1 MKIVRLTENNA
12 ADAYFDNTF
21 NDEINLEPFSEVA
34 LASVAVNV
42 NPSSVEVNGTNNE
55 IYISQIGPITLANG
69 SYDLANYEALFFDM
83 ESSIN
88 DTQGNGLADLAES
101 SVPNNEVGR
110 QWIVSNNIKKTGF
123 TDEGKVSIGYRCANY
138 DGPAPEAYVGEQISI
153 TGTGLEATVKRDGG
167 TAGDLDAYLASKEPL
182 TWGCGR
188 FYVNLQT
195 LADPGNTDEGVFIGL
210 SFTDHAKEKTTPTI
224 EECAFGIRASRPGE
238 VYQLNQ
244 EDVEYADDDGGTA
257 GHQVAVSD
265 YIGFER
271 IEGKIYAVQYPTG
284 ASPND
289 RYLLTA
295 ADDAGADTALDW
307 SYSENRATPL
317 FPVIIMLGSAPDAIV
332 DRVQLSPDAFRL
344 FTAKNAPYTPETGA
358 TKGLVGMQ
366 NNGQDSSI
374 HLSLQNGS
382 DTSTLTTYLGYTN
395 ERQPTSGNAVF
406 TNAEGSFT
414 AKNTVFTSSLK
425 GQGYYIELMTGTC
438 EGYDGETGQRKNIL
452 AVIPESD
459 SDDKLLFQP
468 AFPIF
473 LEMNNSHPLIL
484 RNIRARL
491 LQTDGSN
498 LRVQGFNS
506 MTLLYKSGKSK

>member
-1 MKIVRLTENNA
+1 MKIVRLTENNGK
-12 ADAYFDNTF
+12 DAYFDNTF

-42 NPSSVEVNGTNNE
+42 NPTTVEVNGTNDN
-55 IYISQIGPITLANG
+55 IYISTIGPIILSDG
-69 SYDLANYEALFFDM
+69 IYDTANYEALFYDM

-88 DTQGNGLADLAES
+88 DAQGNGLADLAEN
-101 SVPNNEVGR
+101 SVPNNEIGR

-138 DGPAPEAYVGEQISI
+138 DGPAAEAYLANQISI
-153 TGTGLEATVKRDGG
+153 TGTGLDATVQRDGG
-167 TAGDLDAYLASKEPL
+167 TAGDFDATLASKEPF

-188 FYVNLQT
+188 FYVNLKT
-195 LADPGNTDEGVFIGL
+195 LASVGNTDEGVFIGL
-210 SFTDHAKEKTTPTI
+210 SFTDHAKAKTTPTI
-224 EECAFGIRASRPGE
+224 EECAFGIRASKPGE
-238 VYQLNQ
+238 VYILNQ
-244 EDVEYADDDGGTA
+244 EDVVYADDDGGDA
-257 GHQVAVSD
+257 GHTVAVSD

-271 IEGKIYAVQYPTG
+271 IEGQIYAVQYPAG
-284 ASPND
+284 GSPND
-289 RYLLTA
+289 RFLLTA

-307 SYSENRATPL
+307 SYSDNRATPL
-317 FPVIIMLGSAPDAIV
+317 FPVIIMLGSNTEAIV
-332 DRVQLSPDAFRL
+332 DRVQLSPDAFSL
-344 FTAKNAPYTPETGA
+344 FQNDTYTPETGS
-358 TKGLVGMQ
+358 TKGSVGMQ
-366 NNGQDSSI
+366 NDGQDSAI
-374 HLSLQNGS
+374 HLSLQNGR
-382 DTSTLTTYLGYTN
+382 DTSTLTTYLGFKN
-395 ERQPTSGNAVF
+395 ERNPTVGNTTFKNASGA
-406 TNAEGSFT
+406 FT
-414 AKNTVFTSSLK
+414 AKFAAFTSSLK
-425 GQGYYIELMTGTC
+425 GQGFYIELMTGTC

-498 LRVQGFNS
+498 LQVKGFNS